1 MKQKIKLIIFDAYGP
16 ILSSG
21 YPDTV
26 LVLAKKFKIPKA
38 KLHRVFYQKY
48 FNLAAERKITQKQ
61 AWQKPIQELGLP
73 IAWQAV
79 RDLHLDLFK
88 ASQPALALV
97 KKLRRDY
104 VVVMLSK
111 NTRSQFA
118 LTKKKFP
125 LVWQSF
131 DAVINTWELK
141 LPKASKKT
149 INEICRRFKV
159 RPQEILYIDDQQTNL
174 NQPKRM
180 GVETIYY
187 QSFNQLKRDL
197 MKIL

>member
-1 MKQKIKLIIFDAYGP
+1 L
-16 ILSSG
+16 
-21 YPDTV
+21 
-26 LVLAKKFKIPKA
+26 
-38 KLHRVFYQKY
+38 
-48 FNLAAERKITQKQ
+48 N
-61 AWQKPIQELGLP
+61 
-73 IAWQAV
+73 
-79 RDLHLDLFK
+79 
-88 ASQPALALV
+88 
-97 KKLRRDY
+97 
-104 VVVMLSK
+104 
-111 NTRSQFA
+111 
-118 LTKKKFP
+118 
-125 LVWQSF
+125 
-131 DAVINTWELK
+131 